1 MRTFRVLV
9 VDDHKAWRD
18 LIIEAIT
25 QIQGMVVIGEVADG
39 LSAVEQARRLS
50 PDLITMDI
58 RLPHLN
64 GIEVCKQIRA
74 HSPNSKILCI
84 SENRLPEIIEEA
96 FRVGATGYVLK
107 SAAATDLLPA
117 LKAVLQGKQF
127 VSGSLGI
134 V

>member
-39 LSAVEQARRLS
+39 LSAVEQAKRLS